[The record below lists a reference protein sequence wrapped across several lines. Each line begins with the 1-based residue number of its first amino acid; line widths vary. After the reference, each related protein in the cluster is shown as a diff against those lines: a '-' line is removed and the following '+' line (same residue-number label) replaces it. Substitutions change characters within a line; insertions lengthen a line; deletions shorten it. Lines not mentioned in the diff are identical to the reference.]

1 MLLLYFFCAA
11 LASTILHDVTAVP
24 IQLYGLNYN
33 TRKGPDWDWDKCKSR
48 AEVLTDLTLLKRL
61 TNRIRILSLVDCNQ
75 GILVSSV
82 ARELNM
88 ELWLGLWVA
97 QEDYVFEE
105 EKGQL
110 QYLIDQGV
118 FDGGDSG
125 ILGVTVR
132 TGS

>member
-1 MLLLYFFCAA
+1 
-11 LASTILHDVTAVP
+11 
-24 IQLYGLNYN
+24 
-33 TRKGPDWDWDKCKSR
+33 
-48 AEVLTDLTLLKRL
+48 
-61 TNRIRILSLVDCNQ
+61 
-75 GILVSSV
+75 
-82 ARELNM
+82 M

>member
-1 MLLLYFFCAA
+1 
-11 LASTILHDVTAVP
+11 
-24 IQLYGLNYN
+24 
-33 TRKGPDWDWDKCKSR
+33 
-48 AEVLTDLTLLKRL
+48 
-61 TNRIRILSLVDCNQ
+61 
-75 GILVSSV
+75 VSSV